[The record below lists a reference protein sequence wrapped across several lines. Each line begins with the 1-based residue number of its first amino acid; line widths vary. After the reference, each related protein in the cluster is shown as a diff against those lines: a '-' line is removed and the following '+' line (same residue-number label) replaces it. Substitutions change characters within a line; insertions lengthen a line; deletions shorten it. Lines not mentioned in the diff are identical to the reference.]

1 MVNAPILEYLT
12 LQDDYLPRYVLKNLT
27 SLVKADVNVGN
38 CCPKAMEVK
47 QRANRIFVILREI
60 YSVKYLSLGARTMGA
75 LDYAD
80 DGKLLNFPN
89 LIHLELHVHD
99 CYGWIRLLHLLN
111 RMPNLVYLVLEK
123 LKKCRYYEDNASED
137 FNSGEQ
143 EPVPY
148 CLLMHLQEIEING
161 FWGLS
166 DELKLIEFFL
176 RSSEVLRKMEINT
189 SNLNEKQ
196 EREFLEKLL
205 MFPRGSITSQILLSR
220 KKIFAPAGFCAEI
233 IERAIAHSA
242 SVEFLITLL
251 PCKNLVVYD
260 LLLYL
265 FTFSI
270 MKENVLVFVKLISD
284 EDSF

>member
-60 YSVKYLSLGARTMGA
+60 YSVKYLSLGARTMG
-75 LDYAD
+75 
-80 DGKLLNFPN
+80 
-89 LIHLELHVHD
+89 
-99 CYGWIRLLHLLN
+99 
-111 RMPNLVYLVLEK
+111 
-123 LKKCRYYEDNASED
+123 KCRYYEDNASED